1 MYRTFI
7 PSYFGRLFCKRTVS
21 VLDLLPRQTIANQLL
36 LMAEIKNRLW
46 SISCFISTVVYAIAI
61 VLHLQKMCTIYRIEI
76 IQFPI
81 ILNS

>member
-1 MYRTFI
+1 
-7 PSYFGRLFCKRTVS
+7 
-21 VLDLLPRQTIANQLL
+21 
-36 LMAEIKNRLW
+36 MAEIKNRLW